1 MQMVPDAVA
10 TSEGTMRDRGQEHA
24 ALNIALTRVATRVAV
39 MKIWGVISFLW
50 HTQAQISEV

>member
-10 TSEGTMRDRGQEHA
+10 TSEGTMRDQGQEHA

-39 MKIWGVISFLW
+39 MKIWGVIFIPMA
-50 HTQAQISEV
+50 HTSSNF